1 MLTTTMKQISES
13 HLRSLGFHRNDVPM
27 ADSGYNQDFYYYSM
41 DINNVCLLSDADD
54 EVKDNQWTIHL
65 LEGGLAPIN
74 DLDDLVK
81 LIHLLK
87 KYEKK

>member
-1 MLTTTMKQISES
+1 MKTISES
-13 HLRSLGFHRNDVPM
+13 HLRSLGFSREDVPM
-27 ADSGYNQDFYYYSM
+27 VDSGYNQDFYYYSM

-74 DLDDLVK
+74 HLDDLVK

>member
-1 MLTTTMKQISES
+1 MKTISES
-13 HLRSLGFHRNDVPM
+13 HLRSLGFHRNDE
-27 ADSGYNQDFYYYSM
+27 SGCEQDFYYYSM
-41 DINNVCLLSDADD
+41 DINDVCLLSDADD
-54 EVKDNQWTIHL
+54 EVKNNQWSIQL

>member
-1 MLTTTMKQISES
+1 MKTISES

-27 ADSGYNQDFYYYSM
+27 ADSGCEQDFYYYSM

>member
-1 MLTTTMKQISES
+1 MIMKTISES
-13 HLRSLGFHRNDVPM
+13 HLRSLGFSREDVPM
-27 ADSGYNQDFYYYSM
+27 VDSGYNQDFYYYSM
-41 DINNVCLLSDADD
+41 DMNNVCLLSDADD